1 MSSEKVIIILL
12 LIAILFS
19 IGSTFINLYILN
31 LDFKPINV
39 KIPGPQIKGNPVGGV
54 GLVIEGVSPTGN
66 VVNENEVNQ
75 NAS

>member
-1 MSSEKVIIILL
+1 MSSEKARSGNIKFYKPLL
-12 LIAILFS
+12 SLIKYKK
-19 IGSTFINLYILN
+19 GVN